1 MAANT
6 QPMALPGRL
15 ATIRAPTPMNAAKAR
30 SSPTVLARGWR
41 WKLPL
46 ATESTTRAA
55 TLADHAASIAQATR
69 VERLRTAISSSAR
82 GPSPGTG

>member
-69 VERLRTAISSSAR
+69 VERLRTAISSSAC
-82 GPSPGTG
+82 GPSPGRG